1 MSWSDTVVTMYDLI
15 IIGAGPAGLTAA
27 IYASRYGLK
36 TLVLEQSAVPGQIS
50 MAKVIENYPGF
61 ISNSGRELMTRFR
74 EHALANGVTIKKAEV
89 RKVEEAVN
97 EKIIVTH
104 EEELHALAV
113 IIATGANPKLLGVP
127 GEMEFLGKGV
137 SYCAT
142 CDGSFFADQEVLVV
156 GGGESAVTDAMILSG
171 IASKVYVVHRR
182 DNLRSCSVLQ
192 QKAFMKENIE
202 FIWNTVVEEIT
213 GKDAVESVVLRNVET
228 NERTEKKI
236 DGIFI
241 YVGINPNTGIV
252 ELDKNEKGF
261 IRTNERM
268 ETSVKGIYAAGDCRV
283 TPLWQVVTAVADG
296 AVAAISAQE
305 YVADLKLVR

>member
-50 MAKVIENYPGF
+50 MATVIENYPGF
-61 ISNSGRELMTRFR
+61 ISTSGRELMTRFR
-74 EHALANGVTIKKAEV
+74 EHALANGVTTKKAEV

-127 GEMEFLGKGV
+127 GERELLCKGV

-202 FIWNTVVEEIT
+202 FIWDTVVEEIT
-213 GKDAVESVVLRNVET
+213 GKDAVESVVLRNVKT

-241 YVGINPNTGIV
+241 YVGIKPNTGIV

-296 AVAAISAQE
+296 AVAAISVQE
-305 YVADLKLVR
+305 YVADLKLLR

>member
-61 ISNSGRELMTRFR
+61 ISTSGRELMTRFR
-74 EHALANGVTIKKAEV
+74 EHALANGVIIKKAEV

-127 GEMEFLGKGV
+127 GESELLGKGV

-182 DNLRSCSVLQ
+182 DNLRSCSILQ

-213 GKDAVESVVLRNVET
+213 GKDAVESVVLRNVNT

-236 DGIFI
+236 DGVFI
-241 YVGINPNTGIV
+241 YVGINPNTEIV

-268 ETSVKGIYAAGDCRV
+268 ETSVKGIYAAGDCRL
-283 TPLWQVVTAVADG
+283 TSLWQVVTAVADG